1 MKRGSDL
8 FAYVTVG
15 VTILA
20 FAVLLVFALIRLL
33 DTEAEIRRSQGD
45 NMLWSISQAQSAAL
59 LLDVAVSQKSSIPD
73 SEVDIARRYDVL
85 LSRLALLTEG
95 PQARYM
101 EELGMGESL
110 ARQDS
115 AIRALETELHTLA
128 LGDATVA
135 LSIHELLETL
145 SRDLGRAANRSMVK
159 HWDATGAR
167 LDRQQAAIIQVIVS
181 ILGIIALG
189 IFLSV
194 MMLRTMAE
202 RQRIRMSLSR
212 ERESAELYRS
222 FVGLVSHQFR
232 TPLAVIDSSMQRIL
246 RSGDA
251 MDQAEIQRRAL
262 QVRSEVGDLTRLIEA
277 TLEVIRLDTGQVAMK
292 PRNCDIAAL
301 LERVKARQLTET
313 PDRAI
318 DIVIGDE
325 VPPSFVSDPFLAEQ
339 VLTNLVSNAVK
350 YSPETETVLIGVRAE
365 NRQICFSVQD
375 QGIGIPAEEQDKLF
389 GHFFRASTAQEVPGT
404 GVGLS
409 ISAQLAEL
417 LGGRLDFVSTAGIGS
432 TFTLRLPDEW
442 PAARV

>member
-101 EELGMGESL
+101 EELGMGASL

-115 AIRALETELHTLA
+115 AIRALETELHTLS

-251 MDQAEIQRRAL
+251 MDQAEIERRAL
-262 QVRSEVGDLTRLIEA
+262 QVRSEVHDLTRLIEA

-442 PAARV
+442 PASRA

>member
-115 AIRALETELHTLA
+115 AIRALETELHTLS

>member
-59 LLDVAVSQKSSIPD
+59 LLDVAISQKISIPD

-115 AIRALETELHTLA
+115 AIRALETELHTLS

-251 MDQAEIQRRAL
+251 MDQAEIERRAL
-262 QVRSEVGDLTRLIEA
+262 QVRSEVRDLTRLIEA

-442 PAARV
+442 PAARA

>member
-15 VTILA
+15 ITILA

-33 DTEAEIRRSQGD
+33 DTEAEIRRSQDD

-59 LLDVAVSQKSSIPD
+59 LLDVAVSQKISIPD

-101 EELGMGESL
+101 EELGMGASL

-251 MDQAEIQRRAL
+251 MDQAEIERRAL
-262 QVRSEVGDLTRLIEA
+262 QVRSQVRDLTRLIEA

-409 ISAQLAEL
+409 ISAQFAEL

-442 PAARV
+442 PAARA

>member
-115 AIRALETELHTLA
+115 AIRALETGLHTLA

>member
-115 AIRALETELHTLA
+115 AIRALETELHTLS

-262 QVRSEVGDLTRLIEA
+262 QVRSEVRDLTRLIEA

>member
-115 AIRALETELHTLA
+115 AIRALETELRTLS

-251 MDQAEIQRRAL
+251 MDQAEIERRAL
-262 QVRSEVGDLTRLIEA
+262 QVRSEVRDLTRLIEA

>member
-251 MDQAEIQRRAL
+251 MDQAEIERRAL
-262 QVRSEVGDLTRLIEA
+262 QVRSEVRDLTRLIEA

-442 PAARV
+442 PAARA

>member
-389 GHFFRASTAQEVPGT
+389 GHFFRASTAQDVPGT

>member
-115 AIRALETELHTLA
+115 AIRALETELHTLS

-251 MDQAEIQRRAL
+251 MDQAEIERRAL

-442 PAARV
+442 PAARA

>member
-15 VTILA
+15 ITILA

-115 AIRALETELHTLA
+115 AIRALETELHTLS

>member
-135 LSIHELLETL
+135 LSIHELLEAL

-251 MDQAEIQRRAL
+251 MDQAEIERRAL
-262 QVRSEVGDLTRLIEA
+262 QVRSEVRDLTRLIEA

>member
-115 AIRALETELHTLA
+115 AIRALETELHTLS

-251 MDQAEIQRRAL
+251 MDQAEIERRAL
-262 QVRSEVGDLTRLIEA
+262 QVRSEVRDLTRLIEA

>member
-101 EELGMGESL
+101 EELGMGASL

-115 AIRALETELHTLA
+115 AIRALETELHTLS

-442 PAARV
+442 PAARA

>member
-15 VTILA
+15 VTMLA

-115 AIRALETELHTLA
+115 AIRALETELHTLS

-251 MDQAEIQRRAL
+251 MDQAEIERRAL
-262 QVRSEVGDLTRLIEA
+262 QVRSEVRDLTRLIEA

>member
-442 PAARV
+442 PASQA